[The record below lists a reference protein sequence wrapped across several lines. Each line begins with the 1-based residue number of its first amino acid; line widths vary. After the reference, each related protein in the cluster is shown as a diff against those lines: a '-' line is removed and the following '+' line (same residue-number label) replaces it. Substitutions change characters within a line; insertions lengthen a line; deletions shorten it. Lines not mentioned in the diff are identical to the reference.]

1 MAKDPLTVKQRAF
14 VNAYLSNGQNAT
26 AAYRAVY
33 GTRGEPATAAVNA
46 QTLLKNTKIAPIL
59 AAATAKAE
67 ASTARA
73 IEKFA
78 MTKEVIATNLARL
91 SSYDVRGA
99 FEWTNGKITI
109 KDSDKLP
116 DDLAFA
122 ITAVEVRDNGTI
134 KLTFADKR
142 AAHMDL
148 AKLQG
153 HIVDR
158 KDVRRV
164 KSFEDLTDEEV
175 DALAAEKV
183 ER

>member
-1 MAKDPLTVKQRAF
+1 MKDPLTVKQRGF
-14 VNAYLSNGQNAT
+14 VEAYLSNGQNGA
-26 AAYRAVY
+26 AAYQAVY
-33 GTRGEPATAAVNA
+33 GSKGTKQRAAEEA
-46 QTLLKNTKIAPIL
+46 CKLLENPKIAPIL

-67 ASTARA
+67 AGTARVV
-73 IEKFA
+73 EKFA
-78 MTKEVIATNLARL
+78 MTKEVIATNLAKL

-99 FEWTNGKITI
+99 FKWDAGGKVTL
-109 KDSDKLP
+109 KASDELP

-122 ITAVEVRDNGTI
+122 ITAIEVRDNGTI

-158 KDVRRV
+158 KDVRKV

-175 DALAAEKV
+175 AQLAAEKV